1 MANKLELTWFGKD
14 EPISV
19 EPRLLIENVE
29 LSNTAADPYTENM
42 IIHGDNLLALKALE
56 SIGLTNY
63 QFVLILWGILII
75 VSIVVELLTDELTII
90 WGTVGAIFALISAI
104 FKAPIWLQ
112 LIIFIV
118 CTIGFILLFR
128 PIIKK
133 HRKKEVIHTNAD
145 RLIGMV
151 AIVSEEFKNGE
162 VGKAIVNNQIWRAVS
177 VSNETFY
184 EGEKVQVEGLSG
196 TKIVVSKIN
205 NERVVK
211 L

>member
-1 MANKLELTWFGKD
+1 MN
-14 EPISV
+14 S
-19 EPRLLIENVE
+19 
-29 LSNTAADPYTENM
+29 LS
-42 IIHGDNLLALKALE
+42 LLE

-63 QFVLILWGILII
+63 QFILILWGILII

-196 TKIVVSKIN
+196 TKIIVSKIN